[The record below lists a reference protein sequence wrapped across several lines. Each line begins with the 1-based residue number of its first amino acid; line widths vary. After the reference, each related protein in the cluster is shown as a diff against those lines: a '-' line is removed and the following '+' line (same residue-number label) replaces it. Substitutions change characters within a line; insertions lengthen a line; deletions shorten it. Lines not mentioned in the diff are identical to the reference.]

1 MTVWRGISN
10 PNRTKDKTKGF
21 EVKSFSSAVLSV
33 GEMKEHLPGSPKVVL
48 WLLEVRQEG
57 AMRQSWK

>member
-10 PNRTKDKTKGF
+10 PTRTKDKTNGF
-21 EVKSFSSAVLSV
+21 EVKSFLSAVPSV
-33 GEMKEHLPGSPKVVL
+33 GKMKELLTGSPKVVL

-57 AMRQSWK
+57 AVQRSWK